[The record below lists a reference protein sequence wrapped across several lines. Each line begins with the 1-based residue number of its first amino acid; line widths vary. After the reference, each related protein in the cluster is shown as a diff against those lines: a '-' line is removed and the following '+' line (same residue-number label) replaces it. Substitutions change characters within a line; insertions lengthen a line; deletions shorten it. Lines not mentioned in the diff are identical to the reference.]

1 MDTTVVYYVL
11 AGALVLVGLAGVVLP
26 ALPGLPLVLAGLLV
40 AAWADGF
47 NHVGWIPLVVLG
59 VITAL
64 SFVVDFLATLYGA
77 QRVGASKLAL
87 WGSVI
92 GAIVGIF
99 FMPIGLFVG
108 PFAGAWIGEY
118 HQTRKTGQATKVG
131 IGTWLGIM
139 LGTATK
145 LALGLCMLG
154 VFAIAWFF

>member
-1 MDTTVVYYVL
+1 MGLSFILYLL
-11 AGALVLVGLAGVVLP
+11 AVIFVLVGIAGIILP
-26 ALPGLPLVLAGLLV
+26 ALPGIPLVFIGLLL

-47 NHVGWIPLVVLG
+47 AHVGWVALVVLG
-59 VITAL
+59 VMTAL
-64 SFVVDFLATLYGA
+64 SFLIDFLATVYGA

-92 GAIVGIF
+92 GAIAGIF

-118 HQTRKTGQATKVG
+118 WQTRKTGQATRVG
-131 IGTWLGIM
+131 IGTWLGIVF
-139 LGTATK
+139 GTATK
-145 LALGLCMLG
+145 VALGMCMLG

>member
-1 MDTTVVYYVL
+1 MDTTAVYYVL
-11 AGALVLVGLAGVVLP
+11 AGALVLIGLAGVILP
-26 ALPGLPLVLAGLLV
+26 ALPGLPLVFAGLLV

-47 NHVGWIPLVVLG
+47 THVGWIALVILG
-59 VITAL
+59 LITAG
-64 SFVVDFLATLYGA
+64 SFLIDFLATAYGA
-77 QRVGASKLAL
+77 QRVGASKTAL

-92 GAIVGIF
+92 GAIAGIF

-108 PFAGAWIGEY
+108 PFAGAWLGEY
-118 HQTRKTGQATKVG
+118 YQTRKSGQATKVG

-139 LGTATK
+139 LGAATK

>member
-1 MDTTVVYYVL
+1 MDTAVVYYVL
-11 AGALVLVGLAGVVLP
+11 AAALVVVGLAGVILP
-26 ALPGLPLVLAGLLV
+26 ALPGLPLVFAGLLL

-47 NHVGWIPLVVLG
+47 AHVGWIPLLVLG
-59 VITAL
+59 LITAL
-64 SFVVDFLATLYGA
+64 SFLIDFLATVYGA
-77 QRVGASKLAL
+77 RRVGASKAAL

-92 GAIVGIF
+92 GAFAGLL

-108 PFAGAWIGEY
+108 PFAGAWLGEY
-118 HQTRKTGQATKVG
+118 LQTRKTDRATKVG
-131 IGTWLGIM
+131 IGTWLGIV